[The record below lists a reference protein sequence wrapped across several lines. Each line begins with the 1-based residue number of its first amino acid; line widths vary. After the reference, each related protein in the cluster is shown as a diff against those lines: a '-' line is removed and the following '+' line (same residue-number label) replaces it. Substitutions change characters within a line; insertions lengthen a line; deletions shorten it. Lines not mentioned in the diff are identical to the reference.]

1 MKLFFVLFLV
11 FIAFSH
17 HSFSQLVESV
27 DVEIPL
33 DENLI
38 DDFSVVSLDTN
49 GVLLIHFQTSI
60 LGKKGR
66 LDFIKYDKDLRSQW
80 ANTIDPGPTFY
91 LVKYFKGEDYLFCLL
106 QENDSKKIKIVKIDL
121 DRGDAITTESTML
134 TDMNVEFF
142 AAIETKVV
150 ILGVYNDRPV
160 AELHRLFDQ
169 TSKVLPQIHSNFLKV
184 LSLEVNES
192 EKQIYLMLKDEKKCQ
207 FKLSVFDIDGKM
219 LFMKDLGDKK
229 HVILN
234 SKILKIAKNTYFLAG
249 NFADNCSE
257 FSSGFYVTPLNR
269 TEDIQFFKFSELQ
282 NFYTYLSPKRQEKV
296 KGRLQSKKLKGRDP
310 KIRHR
315 LNLQQP
321 YVFDNQVLLVGEVY
335 YPEYKNAMNY
345 SRNSLLHLGENYRT
359 TRDFNNYK
367 FTQSLF
373 CTFDFDGKKSWDYSV
388 DLKNLE
394 SEVLNNKV
402 QVSNSKEGI
411 LVAFPKEKTI
421 FMKLISKD
429 KSPIDFVPLNIG
441 SKNKEFVSDVTVD
454 LSSWYKQTFLAFGYK
469 TAKSASTLG
478 SKQFFYLK
486 KLTYETPGLNS
497 KTF

>member
-1 MKLFFVLFLV
+1 MKVFFALFLV
-11 FIAFSH
+11 FITISH
-17 HSFSQLVESV
+17 HSIGQLVESV

-33 DENLI
+33 DNNLE

-49 GVLLIHFQTSI
+49 GVLLMNFQVSVF
-60 LGKKGR
+60 GKKGR
-66 LDFIKYDKDLRSQW
+66 LNFVKYDKDLKSQW
-80 ANTIDPGPTFY
+80 TNTIDPGVTFQ
-91 LVKYFKGEDYLFCLL
+91 LVKYFKAEDYLFCLL
-106 QENDSKKIKIVKIDL
+106 QETDSRKIKIVKIDL
-121 DRGDAITTESTML
+121 ERGDAITTESTML
-134 TDMNVEFF
+134 TDMDVEFF
-142 AAIETKVV
+142 AAIETKVI
-150 ILGVYNDRPV
+150 ILGSYNDRPV

-169 TSKVLPQIHSNFLKV
+169 TSKVLPQIHTNFLKV

-207 FKLSVFDIDGKM
+207 FKLSVFDVEGKM
-219 LFMKDLGDKK
+219 LYMKDIGDKK
-229 HVILN
+229 HVLLN

-249 NFADNCSE
+249 NFADNCSD
-257 FSSGFYVTPLNR
+257 FSSGFYVTPLSR

-282 NFYTYLSPKRQEKV
+282 NFYTYLSPKRQEKIE
-296 KGRLQSKKLKGRDP
+296 GRLLSKKLKGRDP

-321 YVFDNQVLLVGEVY
+321 YVFDSQVLLVGEVY
-335 YPEYKNAMNY
+335 YPEYKNAINY

-359 TRDFNNYK
+359 VRDFNNYK

-402 QVSNSKEGI
+402 QVSNTKEGI
-411 LVAFPKEKTI
+411 LVAFPKDETI
-421 FMKLISKD
+421 FLKLISKD
-429 KSPIDFVPLNIG
+429 KPPVDFVPLNIG

-454 LSSWYKQTFLAFGYK
+454 LFSWYQQTFLAFGYK
-469 TAKSASTLG
+469 TTRAANSIG
-478 SKQFFYLK
+478 SREFFYLT
-486 KLTYETPGLNS
+486 KLTYENPELNS

>member
-1 MKLFFVLFLV
+1 MKLFFALFLV
-11 FIAFSH
+11 FITFSH
-17 HSFSQLVESV
+17 HSFGQLVESV

-33 DENLI
+33 DGNLE

-49 GVLLIHFQTSI
+49 GVLLMNFQTS
-60 LGKKGR
+60 LFGKKGR
-66 LDFIKYDKDLRSQW
+66 LNFVKYNKDLKSQW
-80 ANTIDPGPTFY
+80 TNTIDPGLTY
-91 LVKYFKGEDYLFCLL
+91 RLVKYFKAEDYLFCLL
-106 QENDSKKIKIVKIDL
+106 QETDGRKIKIVKIDL
-121 DRGDAITTESTML
+121 ERGDAITTETTML
-134 TDMNVEFF
+134 TDMDVEFF
-142 AAIETKVV
+142 AAIETKVI
-150 ILGVYNDRPV
+150 ILGSYNDRPV

-169 TSKVLPQIHSNFLKV
+169 TSKVLPQIHTNFLKV

-207 FKLSVFDIDGKM
+207 FKLSVFDIEGKM
-219 LFMKDLGDKK
+219 LFMEDLGDKK

-282 NFYTYLSPKRQEKV
+282 NFYTYLSPKRQEKIE
-296 KGRLQSKKLKGRDP
+296 GRLMSKKLKGRDP

-335 YPEYKNAMNY
+335 YPEYKNAINY

-359 TRDFNNYK
+359 VRDFNNYK

-373 CTFDFDGKKSWDYSV
+373 CTFDFDGKKSWDYSI
-388 DLKNLE
+388 DLKNIE

-402 QVSNSKEGI
+402 QVSSSKEGV
-411 LVAFPKEKTI
+411 LVAFPKEETI
-421 FMKLISKD
+421 FLKLIAKD
-429 KSPIDFVPLNIG
+429 KPAVDFVPLSIG
-441 SKNKEFVSDVTVD
+441 SKNKEFVSDITVD
-454 LSSWYKQTFLAFGYK
+454 LFSWYRHTFLAFGYK
-469 TAKSASTLG
+469 TSRATNTLASQ
-478 SKQFFYLK
+478 QFFYLS
-486 KLTYETPGLNS
+486 KLTYETPDLN
-497 KTF
+497 KGTF